1 MTFSGALTI
10 VIYSLKPYW
19 PLIAL
24 LILILAGAQWAGR
37 NKKGA
42 TPTYVAI
49 ICLVVGIAAALL
61 APAITL
67 SQLGYVQ
74 TTTDILSLGGVAIG
88 SGIYTWLVL
97 SPLSK
102 TATSEQKTAES

>member
-10 VIYSLKPYW
+10 IMYSLMPYW
-19 PLIAL
+19 PLILL
-24 LILILAGAQWAGR
+24 LIVLLAGAQWAGR

-42 TPTYVAI
+42 TPGYTGIISLAVAA
-49 ICLVVGIAAALL
+49 AAALL

-74 TTTDILSLGGVAIG
+74 TTTDILSLIAVAIG
-88 SGIYTWLVL
+88 SGLYAWLLL
-97 SPLSK
+97 SPLTRKIS
-102 TATSEQKTAES
+102 